1 MVDKTTGHIR
11 NQLRSEDAESMA
23 RIGLVHFSTFSQF
36 AYVWLKIEPF
46 QAEQN
51 ATELTELRNK
61 LYFAYLFINI
71 LWMVI
76 SLAVKQANI
85 KIALPQEISNQLPS
99 QCYDEPLPANVTDS
113 VDREPFEMEPLR
125 SLPKYLQSSYEFEL
139 QKFSKGLNL
148 EVFTNRIWKLTKVYF
163 SWFFISSWC
172 QFNSSPCY
180 GIDWVLFSIILH
192 ISIFRTCGD

>member
-1 MVDKTTGHIR
+1 M
-11 NQLRSEDAESMA
+11 
-23 RIGLVHFSTFSQF
+23 
-36 AYVWLKIEPF
+36 KICFLLIITVLIYTE
-46 QAEQN
+46 QSKAEQN

-99 QCYDEPLPANVTDS
+99 QCYDEPLPANATDS

-125 SLPKYLQSSYEFEL
+125 IVFKTTTFL
-139 QKFSKGLNL
+139 KFKN
-148 EVFTNRIWKLTKVYF
+148 FT
-163 SWFFISSWC
+163 
-172 QFNSSPCY
+172 
-180 GIDWVLFSIILH
+180 SI
-192 ISIFRTCGD
+192 